1 MKHFII
7 KLGTFLILLLLIV
20 EVFFRTVIPASNQ
33 PFYSQD
39 KRFMI
44 MKFDTTGSK
53 IGKFSTGRLAE
64 YVVPWRVNNDGWNSG
79 IDYAKI
85 GNRKKDLVAVIGDS
99 YVEGFYVKWSDH
111 FASRLSTYLHDKY
124 DVYAFGASGMPF
136 SQYILTARYLKEM
149 YGPKYVICYVGRN
162 DFVGSIAN
170 QVRNPISFQLFRDEN
185 DSLLEKMPQIHKP
198 SVMRFAYYSAFIRY
212 LIANTGMTLG
222 MASKDNQEIK
232 PNNGQKNQKENNHLD
247 VARYILSK
255 LYVENPGT
263 EFIFLIDGS
272 RQAIYENTDKP
283 TSIDEAVILKQAI
296 DELGGHYVDMN
307 DRFYSDYKAN
317 HILLN
322 FPDNYH
328 WNARA
333 NDLVAQELAALFRQ
347 LSEQTKTK
355 ALHKNG
361 M

>member
-1 MKHFII
+1 MKLFII
-7 KLGTFLILLLLIV
+7 KLGIFLALLLLIV
-20 EVFFRTVIPASNQ
+20 EIFFRTVIPASNQ
-33 PFYSQD
+33 PFYAQD

-53 IGKFSTGRLAE
+53 TGNFSTGRLAE
-64 YVVPWRVNNDGWNSG
+64 FVVPWRVNNDGWNSG
-79 IDYAKI
+79 IDYAKL

-111 FASRLSTYLHDKY
+111 FAARLSTYLNDKY

-136 SQYILTARYLKEM
+136 SQYILTTRYLKEF

-170 QVRNPISFQLFRDEN
+170 KVRNPISFQLVRDEN
-185 DSLLEKMPQIHKP
+185 DSLIEKMPQPHKP
-198 SVMRFAYYSAFIRY
+198 SMMRFAYYSAFIRY
-212 LIANTGMTLG
+212 LIANTGLTLG
-222 MASKDNQEIK
+222 LASKDNQEVK
-232 PNNGQKNQKENNHLD
+232 PKNGQMKLKENNHLD
-247 VARYILSK
+247 VARYILRK
-255 LYVENPGT
+255 LYAENPGT

-272 RQAIYENTDKP
+272 RQAIYENTKKP
-283 TSIDEAVILKQAI
+283 ESIDEAIVLKQAI

-317 HILLN
+317 QLLLN

-333 NDLVAQELAALFRQ
+333 NDLVAQELAALFSQ
-347 LSEQTKTK
+347 LPEPSK
-355 ALHKNG
+355 ARTSH
-361 M
+361 